1 MSREKEDFFFVCQ
14 GYAVYIPGPHD
25 PEPRDGL
32 PGGEAR
38 VPHHPEPDERAGAAE
53 ARAAV
58 HGDGA
63 VDGLAGDHE
72 ALHHVVGRHLLLVLM
87 IPTCS

>member
-1 MSREKEDFFFVCQ
+1 MLVAKRGEGCAAHS
-14 GYAVYIPGPHD
+14 PGPHD

-58 HGDGA
+58 HRDPRLA
-63 VDGLAGDHE
+63 VADAEEADDLRRARRGSGL
-72 ALHHVVGRHLLLVLM
+72 
-87 IPTCS
+87 